1 MSTTTK
7 FYDLTHTL
15 NSQISIYPGDPT
27 YTSTPLTTIQT
38 DHYQIHQISCGSHTG
53 THLDAPSHFIP
64 NSPTIDQIPLDQLIG
79 PALTLDLS
87 KTAKPKQQIS
97 WKDIAEV
104 CDYERELKP
113 GVIVLICTGWYEKW
127 GTSEYFDH
135 PYLMEDVAKG
145 LIEHGIRA
153 VGVDTLNPDETVLE
167 GEGENGFKFHQLFLG
182 AGGVIAENIT
192 NLKSLIGLRHVNIS
206 LLPLKLEGVDGSPL
220 RAIAWQ
226 TI

>member
-1 MSTTTK
+1 MSTTK

-27 YTSTPLTTIQT
+27 YTAQHLTTIQT

-53 THLDAPSHFIP
+53 THIDAPSHFIP
-64 NSPTIDQIPLDQLIG
+64 NSLTIDQIPLNQLIG
-79 PALTLDLS
+79 PAIILDLS
-87 KTAKPKQQIS
+87 KKNIKPKQKIV
-97 WKDIAEV
+97 WKDIAEL
-104 CDYERELKP
+104 YERDLKP

-127 GTSEYFDH
+127 GTKEYFDH

-145 LIEHGIRA
+145 LVEHGIRV
-153 VGVDTLNPDETVLE
+153 VGVDTMNPDETMLE
-167 GEGENGFKFHQLFLG
+167 GEGENGFKFHQVFLG

-192 NLKSLIGLRHVNIS
+192 NLKSLIGLHNVHVS
-206 LLPLKLEGVDGSPL
+206 LLPLKLEGVDGSPI

-226 TI
+226 S